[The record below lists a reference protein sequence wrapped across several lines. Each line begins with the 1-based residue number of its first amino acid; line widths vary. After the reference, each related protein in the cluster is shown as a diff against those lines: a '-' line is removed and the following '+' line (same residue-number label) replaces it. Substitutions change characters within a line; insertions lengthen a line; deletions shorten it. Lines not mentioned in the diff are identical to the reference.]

1 MYKKLF
7 EASQYISE
15 QIESESIDFAIVLGS
30 GLHALQK
37 EVQNRITIPYKDIPH
52 FPQTTVEG
60 HSGNLIFGS
69 IGNKKVLMMSGRF
82 HFYEGYS
89 MKEVTFPVRIFKL
102 LNIPNIVVS
111 NASGGV
117 NPNYSVGDIVIIR
130 DHINFFPEH
139 PLRGENM
146 SEFGP
151 RFPDMS
157 QAYDKDLMQ
166 IAFETA
172 ESAGIAY
179 DTGVYLGI
187 QGPSF
192 ETPSEYNMI
201 KILGADA
208 VGMSTVPEVIVA
220 RHQGMRVFAI
230 SIITDV
236 GGKDLEIP
244 VSHEEVL
251 EAAQNAMPHV
261 IEIVRGVITKS

>member
-1 MYKKLF
+1 MLEAII
-7 EASQYISE
+7 EASHYISE
-15 QIESESIDFAIVLGS
+15 QISNETPDFAIILGS
-30 GLHALQK
+30 GLHALQN
-37 EVQNRITIPYKDIPH
+37 EVENKKVIPYQSIPH

-60 HSGNLIFGS
+60 HTGKLIFGT
-69 IGNKKVLMMSGRF
+69 IEGKKVLMMSGRF
-82 HFYEGYS
+82 HYYEGYS
-89 MKEVTFPVRIFKL
+89 MKEVTFPVRVFKL

-117 NPNYSVGDIVIIR
+117 NPNFKVGDICIIR

-139 PLRGENM
+139 PLRGKNLD
-146 SEFGP
+146 SFGP

-157 QAYDKDLMQ
+157 QAYDKRFRE
-166 IAFETA
+166 IAFQKA
-172 ESAGIAY
+172 EEEGI
-179 DTGVYLGI
+179 DLQTGVYLGI

-220 RHQGMRVFAI
+220 RHQGMRIFAI

-251 EAAQNAMPHV
+251 EAAQNAMPSV
-261 IEIVRGVITKS
+261 IKIVKGVIQSV